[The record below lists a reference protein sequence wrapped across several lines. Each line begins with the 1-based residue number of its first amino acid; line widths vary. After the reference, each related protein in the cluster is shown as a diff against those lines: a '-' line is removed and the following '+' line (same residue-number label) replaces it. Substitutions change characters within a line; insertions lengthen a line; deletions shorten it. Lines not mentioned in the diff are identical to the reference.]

1 MTDDRRRFEGSELI
15 VASHNAGKI
24 SEIGD
29 LLAPFGV
36 ASIGADAL
44 GLDEPEETGADFI
57 ANAELKARAAALAT
71 GRPALADDSGL
82 AVDALDG
89 APGIYSARW
98 AQTPDGVRDFNFAMR
113 KVETALSQKPDAP
126 RTARFIC
133 ALSLV
138 WPDGHA
144 ESFEGQVAG
153 TLVWPMRGGN
163 GFGYD
168 PVFLPLGGDLTW
180 EMTPQAKHAISTAP
194 MLLPNS
200 WPGVLVADASR
211 LENAPALGVTSTG
224 RFVRRSAPIVILMFI
239 RCAICRPP
247 TGARDISWRL
257 NAPKPCARTDPS
269 KPFFSA
275 AAHLRLCRRS

>member
-1 MTDDRRRFEGSELI
+1 MTAARRHFEGTEI
-15 VASHNAGKI
+15 VIASHNVGKI

-36 ASIGADAL
+36 ASVGADAL

-57 ANAELKARAAALAT
+57 ANAELKAHAAAMAS

-98 AQTPDGVRDFNFAMR
+98 AHTPDGTRDFAFAMQ
-113 KVETALSQKPDAP
+113 KVETALAQKPDAP

-133 ALSLV
+133 ALSLA

-153 TLVWPMRGGN
+153 TLVWPMRGEN

-168 PVFLPLGGDLTW
+168 PVFLPLGGDLTFG
-180 EMTPQAKHAISTAP
+180 EMSPQAKHAISHRADAFAQ
-194 MLLPNS
+194 
-200 WPGVLVADASR
+200 LVA
-211 LENAPALGVTSTG
+211 GCFG
-224 RFVRRSAPIVILMFI
+224 
-239 RCAICRPP
+239 
-247 TGARDISWRL
+247 G
-257 NAPKPCARTDPS
+257 
-269 KPFFSA
+269 
-275 AAHLRLCRRS
+275 

>member
-1 MTDDRRRFEGSELI
+1 MTAARRHFEGTEI
-15 VASHNAGKI
+15 IIASHNVGKI

-36 ASIGADAL
+36 ASVGADAL

-57 ANAELKARAAALAT
+57 ANAELKAHAAAMAT

-82 AVDALDG
+82 AVDALNG

-98 AQTPDGVRDFNFAMR
+98 AQTPDGTRDFGFAMQ
-113 KVETALSQKPDAP
+113 KVETALAQKPDAP

-133 ALSLV
+133 ALSLA

-153 TLVWPMRGGN
+153 TLVWPMRGDN

-168 PVFLPLGGDLTW
+168 PVFLPLGGDLTFG
-180 EMTPQAKHAISTAP
+180 EMSPQAKHTISHRADAFAQ
-194 MLLPNS
+194 
-200 WPGVLVADASR
+200 LVA
-211 LENAPALGVTSTG
+211 GCFG
-224 RFVRRSAPIVILMFI
+224 
-239 RCAICRPP
+239 
-247 TGARDISWRL
+247 G
-257 NAPKPCARTDPS
+257 
-269 KPFFSA
+269 
-275 AAHLRLCRRS
+275 